1 MTDVKCDIILPV
13 CGQHQFTKNC
23 IDSVIANTTAVSYRL
38 IVVNNGKNNDTEKY
52 LAAAK
57 ARLGEALYIIR
68 NEKNIGWV
76 KALNQGIAI
85 STAPFLCFQNDDT
98 IVTRNWLNRMISVL
112 ESDEGIGLVN
122 PVWEGRPRHIPID
135 AYGDILARKY
145 NGEYIE
151 TDWARGFS
159 VVLKREVVKRTGNID
174 EAYGLAYFD
183 DVDFSVRAI
192 NAGFLVVRALDTYVY
207 HHRNATFFQV
217 LKGNRWNELHE
228 KNKRLYYNKWGRPLK
243 VGIIL
248 DAICC
253 KDREALKGIKDTV
266 YYLARRQH
274 HIDMWSPCDI
284 SKEFSHTNVNL
295 KSSNP
300 FLYWPMVSSHLYMNR
315 RKGEGKRYNA
325 VFIFDGRLGN
335 ALRRNGLFDGM
346 PIYVNVAHAEFNAFI
361 KNHVD
366 SLKEDTKKYYG

>member
-1 MTDVKCDIILPV
+1 MTAVKCDIILPI
-13 CGQHQFTKNC
+13 CDQYQFTKNC
-23 IDSVIANTTAVSYRL
+23 IDSIIANTTAVPYRL
-38 IVVNNGKNNDTEKY
+38 IVINNGKNSDTEKY

-57 ARLGEALYIIR
+57 ARLGEMLYVIR

-98 IVTRNWLNRMISVL
+98 IVTQNWLEKMINIL
-112 ESDEGIGLVN
+112 EKNTGIGLVN
-122 PVWEGRPRHIPID
+122 PAWDGRPRHIPID
-135 AYGDILARKY
+135 AYGDILAKKY
-145 NGEYIE
+145 NSEYIE

-159 VVLKREVVKRTGNID
+159 VVLKREVVKRIGNID

-192 NAGFLVVRALDTYVY
+192 NAGFLVVQALDTYVY
-207 HHRNATFFQV
+207 HHRNATFFEI

-228 KNKRLYYNKWGRPLK
+228 KNKSLYYNKWGRPLK
-243 VGIIL
+243 IVIIL

-253 KDREALKGIKDTV
+253 KNREVLKEIKDTV

-274 HIDMWSPCDI
+274 HIDIWSPCNI
-284 SKEFSHTNVNL
+284 RKEFSHTNMNL
-295 KSSNP
+295 KHFNP
-300 FLYWPMVSSHLYMNR
+300 FLYWPIVSSDLYLNG
-315 RKGEGKRYNA
+315 RKNEGKRYDA
-325 VFIFDGRLGN
+325 VFIFDRKLGN

-346 PIYVNVAHAEFNAFI
+346 PIYVNAAHAEFNTFI
-361 KNHVD
+361 KNRVN
-366 SLKEDTKKYYG
+366 SIKEDTKKHYG